1 MKPELVKSSRLLSLI
16 LRHKPEKFNIELDKF
31 GWAKVSDIKRVLKVN
46 QEQLEEIVETNDKK
60 RFHFDEHKIRIRA
73 SQGHSV
79 DVDVQLKEV
88 VPPDT
93 LYHGT
98 VQKFLGQILKDGLT
112 KQFRQH
118 VHLSD
123 NLETAIKVG
132 ERRGSPIILEINSK
146 QMNQDGIIFLK
157 SKNGVYLTNNVLLK
171 YLTIKN

>member
-1 MKPELVKSSRLLSLI
+1 MKKELIKSSRLLSLI

-31 GWAKVSDIKRVLKVN
+31 GWAKVSDIKKVLKVN

-60 RFHFDEHKIRIRA
+60 RFHFDEHKTKIRA
-73 SQGHSV
+73 SQGHSI
-79 DVDVQLKEV
+79 DVDVQLEEV

-98 VQKFLGQILKDGLT
+98 VQKFLGQILTEGLT
-112 KQFRQH
+112 KQSRQH

-132 ERRGSPIILEINSK
+132 ERRGIPVILEINSK
-146 QMNQDGIIFLK
+146 QMHQDGIVFLK
-157 SKNGVYLTNNVLLK
+157 SKNDVYLTHNVLPK